1 MVSRY
6 PPHQQIDAS
15 KMNLNNNQPQ
25 NQPARPA
32 TAQGPASTAT
42 AGISNPFAYS
52 AAG

>member
-25 NQPARPA
+25 NQPNRPA
-32 TAQGPASTAT
+32 TAQPPANTAT
-42 AGISNPFAYS
+42 QGVSNPFAFS
-52 AAG
+52 GAG